1 MTEASG
7 TRLPIHSST
16 INVTFLGTA
25 SAMPSSTR
33 NHSALAVRLGSDV
46 WLFDCGEATQ
56 HQVQK
61 SNVKMGKIEKVFITH
76 THGDHIFGL
85 IPLLAGCLNGAG
97 GNADGME
104 DPRRNINM
112 DEPPFEIYGPLGT
125 RAYVRSALKYTH
137 TMLSRP
143 YVVHELRFPSDP
155 QTGDYTNLWRPRSES
170 PAGRNIFQVDG
181 VWLDVYKD
189 NVLSVAAA
197 PIYHSVP
204 CIGYTI
210 TEASVPGKIDP
221 QKYLPDIKRTKTPL
235 NVMSRLQAGESVQ
248 LSDGTV
254 LHGPKPRNGR
264 KLVILG
270 DTYNPS
276 PIIPIAQDADLLVH
290 EATNAHLPGIMPSTK
305 DGDTFEGV
313 QQTAMERGHSTPQMA
328 GAFAKR
334 IGAASLILNHFSAR
348 YPGDDDID
356 PESKVIMDAIGNLA
370 ATEFGKPVVCARDL
384 MSVDIGFRLTESSQM
399 DTT

>member
-1 MTEASG
+1 MPEATDS
-7 TRLPIHSST
+7 RPPIRSSS

-33 NHSALAVRLGSDV
+33 NHSALAIRLGSDV
-46 WLFDCGEATQ
+46 WIFDCGEATQ

-97 GNADGME
+97 GAADGVE
-104 DPRRNINM
+104 DSRKSINM
-112 DEPPFEIYGPLGT
+112 NEPPFEIYGPLGT
-125 RAYVRSALKYTH
+125 RAYVRSALTYTH

-155 QTGDYTNLWRPRSES
+155 QNGDFTNLWRLRSES
-170 PAGRNIFQVDG
+170 PTGRNIPQING
-181 VWLDVYKD
+181 VWSDVYKD
-189 NVLSVAAA
+189 KILSVSAA

-210 TEASVPGKIDP
+210 TEAMIPGKIDP
-221 QKYLPDIKRTKTPL
+221 QKYVPDIKRTNTPMT
-235 NVMSRLQAGESVQ
+235 VMRRLQAGESVR

-254 LHGPKPRNGR
+254 LQGPKPRNGR
-264 KLVILG
+264 KIVILG

-276 PIIPIAQDADLLVH
+276 PMIPIAQDADLLIH
-290 EATNAHLPGIMPSTK
+290 EATNAHLPGIVPTTK
-305 DGDTFEGV
+305 DDDTFESV
-313 QQTAMERGHSTPQMA
+313 QQTAKERGHSTPQMA

-348 YPGDDDID
+348 YPGNDDVD
-356 PESKVIMDAIGNLA
+356 PEAKIIMDAIGDLA
-370 ATEFGKPVVCARDL
+370 AMEFGKPVVCARDL
-384 MSVDIGFRLTESSQM
+384 MSVDIGIRTAE
-399 DTT
+399 